1 MPFLAN
7 AADDDALLK
16 SVLLEMTQERDL
28 EALLHLVVARLASM
42 PSVALARMWLIKP
55 GDICPSCPL
64 AAECQDRKRCLHLVA
79 SAGRPRD
86 PQEDWTR
93 LTGGFRRFPLNE
105 RKIGRIATANEHI
118 TIADVRSDSQWIARP
133 QWVRTEGIVGFAGK
147 ALAMRGEVVGV
158 LGIFTRVHFDQAM
171 CSLSSVVAHQ
181 AAISISNARAF
192 AEVDRLR
199 RTVEAEN
206 EQLRADL
213 SEQGAFGEI
222 IGSSAAIRAV
232 TNRIALIAPTPS
244 SVLIS
249 GESGTGKELVARE
262 LHRRSRRQGG
272 PLVRVN
278 CAAIPNELFES
289 EFFGHVRGAFTG
301 ATADRVGR
309 FAAADGGTILL
320 DEVGEI
326 PLALQGKLLRVL
338 QEGTYERVGD
348 DRARTTDVRV
358 LAATNRDLA
367 AEVSAGRFREDLYYR
382 LNVVPIH
389 LPPLRERRQDIG
401 LITLHLLQRLAH
413 RFDRETPRLTHSDLE
428 CLEAYAWPGNI
439 RELANRLER
448 AMIVGNGNRLG
459 LDLPP
464 VPAPQLTS
472 PSPSLSSASEDI
484 LNEAAMIA
492 FAQRNLTRAL
502 ARTQG
507 RIFGSDGAA
516 MLLGLKPTTLLSRLK
531 KHRLTR

>member
-1 MPFLAN
+1 MPYLGDA
-7 AADDDALLK
+7 AADDAFLRNA
-16 SVLLEMTQERDL
+16 LLEMAQERDL
-28 EALLHLVVARLASM
+28 DALLHLVVARLASLT
-42 PSVALARMWLIKP
+42 SVALARIWLLKP
-55 GDICPSCPL
+55 GDICPTCPL
-64 AAECQDRKRCLHLVA
+64 AGECRTRERCLHLVA
-79 SAGRPRD
+79 SAGRPSD
-86 PQEDWTR
+86 AAEDWTR
-93 LTGGFRRFPLNE
+93 LSGGFRRFPLNE
-105 RKIGRIATANEHI
+105 RKIGRIAATNAHI
-118 TIADVRSDSQWIARP
+118 TIADMRGESPWIARP
-133 QWVRTEGIVGFAGK
+133 HWVQAEGIIGFSGK
-147 ALAMRGEVVGV
+147 PLAMRGEVVGV
-158 LGIFTRVHFDQAM
+158 LGIFTRVPFDEAM
-171 CSLSSVVAHQ
+171 CSLSSVLAHQ
-181 AAISISNARAF
+181 AAISIGNARAF

-213 SEQGAFGEI
+213 SAQGAFGEI

-232 TNRIALIAPTPS
+232 TNRIALIGPTPS
-244 SVLIS
+244 SVLIT

-262 LHRRSRRQGG
+262 LHRHSRRQAG

-309 FAAADGGTILL
+309 FAAADGGTLLL

-326 PLALQGKLLRVL
+326 PMPLQGKLLRVL

-348 DRARTTDVRV
+348 DRVRTTDVRV

-367 AEVSAGRFREDLYYR
+367 TEVSAGRFREDLYYR

-389 LPPLRERRQDIG
+389 LPPLRERREDIG
-401 LITLHLLQRLAH
+401 PLARHLVQRLAH
-413 RFDRETPRLTHSDLE
+413 RFDRETPRLSGSDLAR
-428 CLEAYAWPGNI
+428 LEAYSWPGNI

-448 AMIVGNGNRLG
+448 AMIIGSGNRLA
-459 LDLPP
+459 LDLLPA
-464 VPAPQLTS
+464 VAPQAAAA
-472 PSPSLSSASEDI
+472 PSDDVLD
-484 LNEAAMIA
+484 EAAMIA
-492 FAQRNLTRAL
+492 FEQRNLARAL

-507 RIFGSDGAA
+507 RIFGSEGAA
-516 MLLGLKPTTLLSRLK
+516 RLLGLKPTTLLSRLK